1 LLKLVAGP
9 LRNATYDYV
18 DLHRISWR
26 DEHGSEYPKITTRN
40 ELFLS
45 AHRRSHTAKELA
57 CTYRFP
63 RVLRD
68 WLDNK
73 RMSAAHDARHDRKS
87 NFCDFLW
94 WILLI
99 THGGRRIKPRI
110 ACTKL
115 LGGETLIASAGFF
128 SGVVERLDG

>member
-1 LLKLVAGP
+1 M
-9 LRNATYDYV
+9 RDATYHYV

-45 AHRRSHTAKELA
+45 THRKSHTAKELA

-73 RMSAAHDARHDRKS
+73 RTSAAHDARHDRKS
-87 NFCDFLW
+87 SFCDFLW

-99 THGGRRIKPRI
+99 THGGRRKPRI
-110 ACTKL
+110 ACTKP
-115 LGGETLIASAGFF
+115 LGAETSVASAGFF
-128 SGVVERLDG
+128 SGVVVERLDG